1 MESSSEFANLDCL
14 SCGQNL
20 DVPLDLSGQEIQCP
34 VCDAPIFFNDDE
46 HESIN
51 TEVDVIESNHEL
63 PEYDSC
69 HQHEGVPAE
78 LQCVKC
84 GKKWCNK
91 CTVKPGKIHF
101 CKICKARC
109 EPIGE
114 IEIPPL
120 LHFSFWDLFK
130 ISFNTGLS
138 GFFTIFLASLMSGFV
153 GWLLLANLGNL
164 IVRLM
169 PMVFLFGDSA
179 LGSAT
184 VTASIFV
191 MAPWMIL
198 AVIYFGYCF
207 HFAKLIAYEA
217 AIGKESMPEI
227 PRIDSIFSNTIGAFF
242 QLSILLFIAYGPPIG
257 IVVLLSSFGFDHWLF
272 LFIVPVLGGL
282 IMPFLLVWVSILGG
296 VGSLRLRYI
305 SQSIKVFY
313 GYYLFLCIVFIIFSI
328 AFWLLL
334 PVLISQVG
342 DGVKSFYLLLPVISY
357 LALYIVTVVMRQLGF
372 LYYVNRSDLGW
383 IRTDH

>member
-1 MESSSEFANLDCL
+1 MKSSSEFANLDCL

-20 DVPLDLSGQEIQCP
+20 DVPLELSGQEIQCP
-34 VCDAPIFFNDDE
+34 VCDGPIFIKDDDV
-46 HESIN
+46 ESIN
-51 TEVDVIESNHEL
+51 TEVDVIELNHEL
-63 PEYDSC
+63 PEYDLC
-69 HQHEGVPAE
+69 HQHDDVPAE

-84 GKKWCNK
+84 DKKWCKN
-91 CTVKPGKIHF
+91 CTVKPGEIHF

-120 LHFSFWDLFK
+120 VHFSFWDLFK

-138 GFFTIFLASLMSGFV
+138 GFFTIFLASLMSAFV

-169 PMVFLFGDSA
+169 PMVFIFGDRA

-191 MAPWMIL
+191 MAPWIIL

-217 AIGKESMPEI
+217 AIGKELMPEI
-227 PRIDSIFSNTIGAFF
+227 PRIDSFFSDTIGAFVQF
-242 QLSILLFIAYGPPIG
+242 SILLFIAYGPPVG
-257 IVVLLSSFGFDHWLF
+257 IVVLLNSFGFDHWVF
-272 LFIVPVLGGL
+272 LFIVPIFGGL
-282 IMPFLLVWVSILGG
+282 IMPFLLVWVSIIGG
-296 VGSLRLRYI
+296 VGALRFRFVA
-305 SQSIKVFY
+305 QSIKVFF
-313 GYYLFLCIVFIIFSI
+313 GYYLFLATVFIIFSI
-328 AFWLLL
+328 SFLLLL
-334 PVLISQVG
+334 PVLISQV
-342 DGVKSFYLLLPVISY
+342 DEGVKSLYLLLPVISY
-357 LALYIVTVVMRQLGF
+357 LALYILTVVMRQLGF

-383 IRTDH
+383 IRADH

>member
-1 MESSSEFANLDCL
+1 MKSSSEFANLDCL

-20 DVPLDLSGQEIQCP
+20 DVPLELSGQEIQCP
-34 VCDAPIFFNDDE
+34 VCDGPIFIKDDDV
-46 HESIN
+46 ESIN
-51 TEVDVIESNHEL
+51 TEVDVIELNQEL
-63 PEYDSC
+63 PEYDLC
-69 HQHEGVPAE
+69 HQHDDVPAE

-84 GKKWCNK
+84 DKKWCKN

-120 LHFSFWDLFK
+120 VHFSFWDLFK

-138 GFFTIFLASLMSGFV
+138 GFFTIFLASLMSAFV
-153 GWLLLANLGNL
+153 GWLLLVNLGNL

-169 PMVFLFGDSA
+169 PMVFIFGDRA

-191 MAPWMIL
+191 MAPWIIL

-217 AIGKESMPEI
+217 AIGKELMPEI
-227 PRIDSIFSNTIGAFF
+227 PRIDSFFSDTIGAFVQF
-242 QLSILLFIAYGPPIG
+242 SILLFIAYGPPVG
-257 IVVLLSSFGFDHWLF
+257 IVVLLNSFGFDHWVF
-272 LFIVPVLGGL
+272 LFIVPILGGL
-282 IMPFLLVWVSILGG
+282 IMPFLLVWVSIIGG
-296 VGSLRLRYI
+296 VGALRFRFVA
-305 SQSIKVFY
+305 QSIKVFF
-313 GYYLFLCIVFIIFSI
+313 GYYLFLATVFIIFSI
-328 AFWLLL
+328 SFLLLL
-334 PVLISQVG
+334 PVLISQV
-342 DGVKSFYLLLPVISY
+342 DEGVKSLYLLLPVISY
-357 LALYIVTVVMRQLGF
+357 LALYILTVVMRQLGF

-383 IRTDH
+383 IRADH

>member
-1 MESSSEFANLDCL
+1 MKSSSEFANLDCL

-20 DVPLDLSGQEIQCP
+20 DVPLELSGQEIQCP
-34 VCDAPIFFNDDE
+34 VCDGPIFIKDDDI
-46 HESIN
+46 ESIN
-51 TEVDVIESNHEL
+51 TEVDVIELNQEL

-69 HQHEGVPAE
+69 HQHDDAPAE

-84 GKKWCNK
+84 DKKWCKN

-120 LHFSFWDLFK
+120 VHFSFWDLFK
-130 ISFNTGLS
+130 TSFNTGLS
-138 GFFTIFLASLMSGFV
+138 GFFTIFLASLMSAFV

-164 IVRLM
+164 IIRLM
-169 PMVFLFGDSA
+169 PMVFIFGDRA

-191 MAPWMIL
+191 MAPWIIL

-217 AIGKESMPEI
+217 AIGKELMPEI
-227 PRIDSIFSNTIGAFF
+227 PRIDSIFSDTIGAFIQF
-242 QLSILLFIAYGPPIG
+242 SVLLFISYGPPVG
-257 IVVLLSSFGFDHWLF
+257 IVVLLNGFGFDHWVF
-272 LFIVPVLGGL
+272 LFIVPILGGL
-282 IMPFLLVWVSILGG
+282 IMPFLLVWVSIIGG
-296 VGSLRLRYI
+296 VGSLRFRFVA
-305 SQSIKVFY
+305 QSLKVFF
-313 GYYLFLCIVFIIFSI
+313 GRYLFLSTVFIIFSI
-328 AFWLLL
+328 SFLLIL
-334 PVLISQVG
+334 PVLISQV
-342 DGVKSFYLLLPVISY
+342 DEGVKSLYLLLPVISY
-357 LALYIVTVVMRQLGF
+357 LALYILTVVMRQLGF

-383 IRTDH
+383 IRTDQ